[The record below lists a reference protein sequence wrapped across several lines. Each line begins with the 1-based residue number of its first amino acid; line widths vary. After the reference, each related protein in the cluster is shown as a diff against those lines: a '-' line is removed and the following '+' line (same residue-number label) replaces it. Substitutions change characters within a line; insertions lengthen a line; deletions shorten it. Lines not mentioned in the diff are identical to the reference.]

1 MAFRFTLHNTAGG
14 ISTIIDEP
22 VGMDKVSLHM
32 KRDDN
37 YHGFLDAVDDSLGTF
52 QFYGDAYTLLRDAYN
67 TDGVDADV
75 RLTIEFQ
82 CADTAVYDTL
92 YVGKFSFEQ
101 YKEIKGASG
110 CYIECAIENGNDLL
124 TFRSRMN
131 QKLSLDSV
139 KCFDIDTTLSNY
151 KALGEDVKLNSKLVR
166 FLNYAT
172 VDTSGMGSK
181 AYFAAHRNSS
191 SDPVQNVLGEDW
203 YYSYPYF
210 SFFDPFQG
218 NITDTSNNEFLT
230 QWGTNHC
237 FTPYTHIRSS
247 EFGEFPGCVGDNAN
261 NTDIL
266 GLSDANELFQYTPE
280 IPYENNKI
288 HIDIDIT
295 GALFISDQTHSSG
308 TINDVKAFLLKGITW
323 NDAQSNFSQ
332 SYARGVRGCLIS
344 EISIPLVDSSGNQ
357 STGPVTLYSNIE
369 AGLVGGA
376 APSAADMDY
385 CLFRYVYSQ
394 DVEFYPGE
402 KLFLVFELQKED
414 HIDVQVVFFSNTYTY
429 RNTYY
434 FTTNAD
440 GSRSRDYNSP
450 QLLTKTVNTPTIT
463 NTGGQY
469 LAPPPASFI
478 RLTFDSEYKATN
490 APVYMVNEALSRA
503 VELTTNDSLRVY
515 SDYFGRAGAQHSL
528 PYGTPVTGPAGLT
541 ALSNGLLLRGYSP
554 LQTYYMGVG
563 QFQSREINYSLM
575 AISAADDYSPNMGS
589 MIFANFTSAG
599 IIWIPDD
606 TLAPFPVGAQILIQQ
621 SGPGPAYIVPVP
633 GVALSAPAGV
643 QTRGR
648 NTQLLLTKIGD
659 KSWML
664 SDHAPMFVSF
674 QEMME
679 ALNCIHAVG
688 FGLEYDTIRNDGH
701 YLVRVEPISYF
712 YDHALTL
719 MQCDN
724 VETLERDASAG
735 DAISI
740 FKTGYTKWEAEE
752 ANGLDEFLSKR
763 EYRTTL
769 RTLRKTL
776 DRQCK
781 YVASGYAIE
790 VTRRK
795 YGTSTTDWRYD
806 NDTFV
811 LCLAENTAADAD
823 HPDEPAY
830 MSESGGMINNP
841 AASNIPT
848 GILSPDTVYNYRI
861 SPARNALRWLPYI
874 ANSYQNW
881 ADGKLI
887 FTAGDGNYIAQG
899 QVATGAIEHTPV
911 NESQTLTLDML
922 DTAGPLITAPLY
934 RNEVVKFKYPMSYEQ
949 WRYINT
955 GNNKYGKIRYNVN
968 DGPYEEGYILDLKY
982 DLFGGMAEFTLR
994 PAI

>member
-1 MAFRFTLHNTAGG
+1 
-14 ISTIIDEP
+14 
-22 VGMDKVSLHM
+22 MDKVSLHM

-110 CYIECAIENGNDLL
+110 CYIECAIENGNDLSM
-124 TFRSRMN
+124 FRSRMN
-131 QKLSLDSV
+131 QKLSLDSI
-139 KCFDIDTTLSNY
+139 KCFDIETVLSNY
-151 KALGEDVKLNSKLVR
+151 KALGEDIKLNPKMVR

-172 VDTSGMGSK
+172 IDTAGIGSK
-181 AYFAAHRNSS
+181 FFAAAVRNSA
-191 SDPVQNVLGEDW
+191 GEPRLLSGAPMYCAAPP
-203 YYSYPYF
+203 YY
-210 SFFDPFQG
+210 SFFDVFQD
-218 NITDTSNNEFLT
+218 NITDTSNNEFLL
-230 QWGTNHC
+230 QHGSNSC
-237 FTPYTHIRSS
+237 ITPYTHIRSS
-247 EFGEFPGCVGDNAN
+247 EFGEFPGGVGDQAN
-261 NTDIL
+261 DTDIG
-266 GLSDANELFQYTPE
+266 GLSDANEIFQYTPD
-280 IPYENNKI
+280 IPFQNNTI
-288 HIDIDIT
+288 HVDIDIS
-295 GALFISDQTHSSG
+295 GAVFLSNQNDSDLSVDH
-308 TINDVKAFLLKGITW
+308 IDVYLLKGLTW
-323 NDAQSNFSQ
+323 QDAQSHRTVPYSK
-332 SYARGVRGCLIS
+332 GKRGCLI
-344 EISIPLVDSSGNQ
+344 EETYAYMVDSDGYQRSGF
-357 STGPVTLYSNIE
+357 VTLYNHIIE
-369 AGLVGGA
+369 GLDTHGN
-376 APSAADMDY
+376 APGPARADY
-385 CLFRYVYSQ
+385 CMFRYIFSK
-394 DVEFYPGE
+394 DIEFFPGE
-402 KLFLVFELQKED
+402 KLFLVFQIQKSED
-414 HIDVQVVFFSNTYTY
+414 RDVHVVFFSSDYTY
-429 RNTYY
+429 RNTFYY
-434 FTTNAD
+434 VTNGDGTRSPDFTM
-440 GSRSRDYNSP
+440 P
-450 QLLTKTVNTPTIT
+450 QLVTQDLHAPTIL
-463 NTGGQY
+463 TGSGAR

-478 RLTFDSEYKATN
+478 KLTFDSEYKATN

-515 SDYFGRAGAQHSL
+515 SDYFGRAGARHSL

-563 QFQSREINYSLM
+563 QFQSREISYSLM
-575 AISAADDYSPNMGS
+575 PISAADDYSPNMGS
-589 MIFANFTSAG
+589 IIFANFASGG
-599 IIWIPDD
+599 IILIPDD

-621 SGPGPAYIVPVP
+621 SGPGPAYIVPDT
-633 GVALSAPAGV
+633 GVALSAPAGI

-648 NTQLLLTKIGD
+648 NTQLLLTKVGD

-674 QEMME
+674 QEMIE

-830 MSESGGMINNP
+830 MSESGGMINNT

-881 ADGKLI
+881 ADGKLV

-949 WRYINT
+949 WRHINT
-955 GNNKYGKIRYNVN
+955 DNNKYGRIKYNVN
-968 DGPYEEGYILDLKY
+968 DGPYEYGYILDLKY